1 MNELYRTLG
10 VSPSV
15 SEAELKAAY
24 RKLAKQ
30 FHPDLHPGDQQAE
43 AKFKELNEAWETLGD
58 PEKRKKYDQA
68 QGSAHKRVKRPA
80 GTTRRPTAGA
90 PDFAQMQN
98 GFAQFFGFD
107 PKTGEI
113 TNESKLSG
121 REKNPLDVSHIF
133 EKFMGFK

>member
-1 MNELYRTLG
+1 MNELYKTLG
-10 VSPSV
+10 VSPGASA
-15 SEAELKAAY
+15 AELKAAY

-43 AKFKELNEAWETLGD
+43 ASFKEINEAWETLGE

-68 QGSAHKRVKRPA
+68 QGSTRERVKRPT
-80 GTTRRPTAGA
+80 GTAQRPTAGA
-90 PDFAQMQN
+90 PDFAQMQS

-107 PKTGEI
+107 PRTGEI

-121 REKNPLDVSHIF
+121 QEKNPLDVSNIF